1 MTPPAQRGLFHLL
14 VSLFVLVLVGAACGS
29 DAGEASAAGD
39 GDGRVVTIGLVAP
52 LSGDLVAVGA
62 GIRNSAALAVKQANE
77 AKRIEGWRI
86 VLDAQ
91 DDQGNPE
98 IGSNAAAKLV
108 DDPSLVAVVG
118 TFNSS
123 VAEKVAPFLD
133 REGIVMISPGNTN
146 PTLTQG
152 PDPAHKARPFDHYF
166 RVVTTDAVQ
175 GPFGADY
182 AYDTLGARR
191 VVIIHDKKTYG
202 QGLALAFKGRFEEKG
217 GTVPA
222 VETVGEKDQD
232 FSAVL
237 SKVAQHRP
245 DLIYYGGEYPAASRL
260 TSQAAQQGV
269 DAPIMGG
276 DGIFNSTYVE
286 VAGEAANGDFATFV
300 GAPTEDLPAAQ
311 AFVEAYEAAGYEDPF
326 EAFGAYAYDATNVI
340 IDALAKVLPGTTE
353 LDETVRGEIRDAV
366 QAANH
371 QGITG
376 PVAFDEFGDTT
387 TRVLTVYQVQGGAWT
402 PKETAEFK

>member
-1 MTPPAQRGLFHLL
+1 MRPAHRGLFRLL
-14 VSLFVLVLVGAACGS
+14 PVLLALALVGAACGS
-29 DAGEASAAGD
+29 DEGEASGAVD
-39 GDGRVVTIGLVAP
+39 GDERVVTIGLIAP

-62 GIRNSAALAVKQANE
+62 GMRNSADLAVKQANE
-77 AKRIEGWRI
+77 ANRIEGWRI
-86 VLDAQ
+86 VFDPQ

-133 REGIVMISPGNTN
+133 GEGIVMISPGNTN

-152 PDPAHKARPFDHYF
+152 PDPEHKARPFDHYF

-175 GPFGADY
+175 GPFGGDY
-182 AYDTLGARR
+182 AYGTLGARR

-217 GTVPA
+217 GTVAA

-286 VAGEAANGDFATFV
+286 VAGDAANGDYATFV

-311 AFVEAYEAAGYEDPF
+311 AFVGAYEAAGYEDPF

-353 LDETVRGEIRDAV
+353 IDETVRGEIRDAV
-366 QAANH
+366 QGANH

-387 TRVLTVYQVQGGAWT
+387 TRVLTVYQVQNGAWA
-402 PKETAEFK
+402 PKETAEFE